1 MGETIAAALV
11 IGASPQIT
19 SHLFA
24 PGYSMPS
31 VIADQFG
38 EASGVFRAALIGLG
52 VLLFALTIIIN
63 IIARSVVAR
72 STRRSRGA

>member
-19 SHLFA
+19 SHLFGT
-24 PGYSMPS
+24 GYSMAA
-31 VIADQFG
+31 VIANQFG
-38 EASGVFRAALIGLG
+38 EASGEFRSALIGLG
-52 VLLFALTIIIN
+52 VLLFVLTIIIN
-63 IIARSVVAR
+63 VIARSVVGR